1 MPARPQLND
10 LRAAGPRARRRFVAL
25 AVLVAAAAGS
35 PACRLDPGGAESG
48 GVAAKAKN
56 LSVDENVEDLRSR
69 LTSFADRYLSRMGE
83 LGDKLIKDAE
93 SVETRLELQEARY
106 LTSFAVVEMAG
117 GANPAASLLDLMVM
131 TRLQHRVWQRDRFRE
146 MLGPEGAEKA
156 DRALRELAED
166 MWRIGR
172 DYLTPMQVDDVE
184 RLVGEWVEANPDRE
198 RVYSVRFDNF
208 AQLRGGEALKASLQG
223 SGLFGAIDDAAN
235 TADTATKLAA
245 RAKFVA
251 ERMPLLLSW
260 QLEMLAAD
268 LVAMPEMQGVLDGI
282 DASVQA
288 VEAATRAVESMP
300 RQVAEQS
307 GELSQL
313 MKETRATIADT
324 RQTVA
329 QVEAATGPAGGM
341 AQQFEDAAAALTTT
355 TETIR
360 GFYDSVSTAPADDAS
375 GGGFEV
381 TEYADAAGR
390 IEAAAK
396 EVDAVIASTRS
407 LLGSDAVDS
416 TVTDLTDA
424 ADARIDHVDRA
435 GHGLLRAAFWYGL
448 ILVAV
453 ACIGGIAA
461 AMGYRLLAHR
471 VWGDAPAR

>member
-1 MPARPQLND
+1 MPTPLKFND
-10 LRAAGPRARRRFVAL
+10 LRAAGPRARRRFVAPALVLLGVVSL
-25 AVLVAAAAGS
+25 AGCS
-35 PACRLDPGGAESG
+35 SPGGADSG
-48 GVAAKAKN
+48 GAAAKAKN

-83 LGDKLIKDAE
+83 VGDELIKGAE
-93 SVETRLELQEARY
+93 SIETRLELQEARY

-166 MWRIGR
+166 VWRIGR

-208 AQLRGGEALKASLQG
+208 TELRGGEALRADLEG
-223 SGLFGAIDDAAN
+223 SGLFGAIDEAAN

-245 RAKFVA
+245 RTKFVA

-300 RQVAEQS
+300 QQVAQHS

-313 MKETRATIADT
+313 LKETRATIADT

-355 TETIR
+355 TETVR
-360 GFYDSVSTAPADDAS
+360 GFYESVPTDDAS

-396 EVDAVIASTRS
+396 EVDTVIASTRS

-424 ADARIDHVDRA
+424 ADARIDHLDRA
-435 GHGLLRAAFWYGL
+435 GHGLLRAAFGYGL

-453 ACIGGIAA
+453 ACVGGIAA
-461 AMGYRLLAHR
+461 GLGYRLLAQR
-471 VWGDAPAR
+471 IWGEPTGR